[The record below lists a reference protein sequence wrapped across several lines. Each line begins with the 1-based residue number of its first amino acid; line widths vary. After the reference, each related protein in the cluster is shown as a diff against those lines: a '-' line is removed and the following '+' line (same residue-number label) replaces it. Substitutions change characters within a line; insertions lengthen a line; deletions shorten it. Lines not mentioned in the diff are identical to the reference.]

1 LVPRFGLNDIVRPVR
16 SYQRHVLNVGYYLA
30 INDYLDF
37 LVSADWYAA
46 RYLSLRAKSSYRW
59 LDRFIDGGIS
69 FERYGLLDVPGS
81 SIRLGWQHQ
90 QRFSSRTRFSAS
102 VDYSSNTRVIQ
113 TNTVNPFLA
122 TAALASQMSFTKQ
135 FDWGTLSVG
144 GNRRQQFDIPDTTVP
159 GGRRRVLFDQTF
171 STTINWQTGI
181 NLPSLFTGTWKL
193 QPAIAVVNQTSQGPF
208 MVRNQFTNGQFL
220 RQGKRLQFSAGMSP
234 TFFGFFPGIGPIARI
249 RHAISPQISDAY
261 APGPQVDS
269 AFAYA

>member
-1 LVPRFGLNDIVRPVR
+1 MKWLNKNVMVARPAVLYIPDVPILWLPFIFQDGRKGRRSGILVPRFGLNDIVRPVR

-81 SIRLGWQHQ
+81 SIRLGWQHR

-102 VDYSSNTRVIQ
+102 VDYASNTSVIQ

-122 TAALASQMSFTKQ
+122 TASLSSQMSFTKQ
-135 FDWGTLSVG
+135 FDWGTLTVG
-144 GNRRQQFDIPDTTVP
+144 GNR
-159 GGRRRVLFDQTF
+159 
-171 STTINWQTGI
+171 
-181 NLPSLFTGTWKL
+181 
-193 QPAIAVVNQTSQGPF
+193 
-208 MVRNQFTNGQFL
+208 
-220 RQGKRLQFSAGMSP
+220 
-234 TFFGFFPGIGPIARI
+234 
-249 RHAISPQISDAY
+249 
-261 APGPQVDS
+261 
-269 AFAYA
+269 